1 MNEWGRSLVVRK
13 QNFDKRHSTRKKG
26 EQISGTRPAADQRDQ
41 AGNRS
46 AGPGREQISGTRQG
60 ADQRDQA
67 GSRSAGP
74 GREQISGTRPG
85 ADQRDQAGS
94 RSAGP
99 GREQISGTR
108 PGADQ
113 RDQAGSRSAGPGRE
127 QIRGTRPQQIR
138 GTRPQGQETQKRPHE
153 LSKGTCNILT
163 PYWYCGLALCPI
175 SPSYLEASLCPV
187 LWRNRERVS
196 LRRREEDATWGPPLI
211 YTTLSRRRLKG
222 RPHKLYKAHNMNYSF
237 ERN

>member
-1 MNEWGRSLVVRK
+1 MNGGGVWWCGNKTLTRDIPHGRRES
-13 QNFDKRHSTRKKG
+13 
-26 EQISGTRPAADQRDQ
+26 DQRDQ
-41 AGNRS
+41 AGSRS

-74 GREQISGTRPG
+74 GQEQISGTRPG

-99 GREQISGTR
+99 GREQISRTR
-108 PGADQ
+108 
-113 RDQAGSRSAGPGRE
+113 S
-127 QIRGTRPQQIR
+127 QQIR
-138 GTRPQGQETQKRPHE
+138 GTRSQQIRGTRLQGQETQKRPHE

-163 PYWYCGLALCPI
+163 PYLYCGLALCPI

-211 YTTLSRRRLKG
+211 YTTLSKRRLKG

-237 ERN
+237 ERS